1 MNKDEYTKLDDDK
14 IVTILD
20 DNIRRSVGYY
30 DSQISRERKRV
41 VDFYNASLPRPAHDG
56 NSKYVSMDVYDAVE
70 SMKAALLETF
80 STGFRTVRFAAQ
92 SQEDVPLAEIST
104 SYCDYVANRQNNLYN
119 TMNTVIHDGLVAR
132 VGIAKV
138 FWATQEDSH
147 LETVSDLT
155 EEELDTLLAQDNVEI
170 EEIEEDALGLYSGEL
185 RVFEDTSQVIIEA
198 VAPEEFLI
206 EPQSKDLDS
215 VSFCAHRT
223 TKTISELRE
232 MGYDEDIISKIG
244 DHEDVDMET
253 DPEVLSRHEEIGSD
267 RGFNTKGYQ
276 DQVRSVTVYEAYI
289 MLDKEATGT
298 AELYRVIKAG
308 NVVLECE
315 LADRKPFIPFI
326 PLPIPHAFFGNN
338 FGSKVVP
345 IQNARTV
352 LTRSI
357 LDHAMITNNPRYTV
371 VKGGLTNPR
380 ELIDN
385 RVGGV
390 VNVSRPDAINPMPQ
404 APLNPFIFQTIQ
416 MLDDDKEDTTGVSR
430 LSQGLN
436 KDAISKQNSAAMVEQ
451 LATMSQQRQKI
462 IARNFANNFLKPLYQ
477 RIYQLVVEN
486 ESEDKVVEIA
496 GQFVPVSPAQWRSK
510 RDVVVE
516 MHLGYGEQEQEA
528 QKYLALH
535 TLMVGDPNLS
545 AMYTPQNQYKLM
557 SHVMENNGI
566 KNVNDYL
573 TPPDQLPEQQPD
585 PAQEM
590 QQQAAMKQLELQER
604 QTAVA
609 EMKAQMDAQIAQMKL
624 QLEQMKAE
632 RSFAIQSDSM
642 DLKEAQLE
650 HKQYVDGE
658 ELEIAKTADD
668 VRAIASPTG

>member
-206 EPQSKDLDS
+206 EPQSKDLES

-276 DQVRSVTVYEAYI
+276 DQVRSVTVYESYI

-308 NVVLECE
+308 NVILECE

-496 GQFVPVSPAQWRSK
+496 GQFVPVSPGQWRSK

-604 QTAVA
+604 QTALA

-632 RSFAIQSDSM
+632 RNFAIQSDSM

>member
-1 MNKDEYTKLDDDK
+1 
-14 IVTILD
+14 
-20 DNIRRSVGYY
+20 
-30 DSQISRERKRV
+30 
-41 VDFYNASLPRPAHDG
+41 
-56 NSKYVSMDVYDAVE
+56 
-70 SMKAALLETF
+70 
-80 STGFRTVRFAAQ
+80 
-92 SQEDVPLAEIST
+92 
-104 SYCDYVANRQNNLYN
+104 
-119 TMNTVIHDGLVAR
+119 
-132 VGIAKV
+132 
-138 FWATQEDSH
+138 
-147 LETVSDLT
+147 
-155 EEELDTLLAQDNVEI
+155 
-170 EEIEEDALGLYSGEL
+170 
-185 RVFEDTSQVIIEA
+185 
-198 VAPEEFLI
+198 
-206 EPQSKDLDS
+206 
-215 VSFCAHRT
+215 
-223 TKTISELRE
+223 
-232 MGYDEDIISKIG
+232 
-244 DHEDVDMET
+244 
-253 DPEVLSRHEEIGSD
+253 
-267 RGFNTKGYQ
+267 
-276 DQVRSVTVYEAYI
+276 
-289 MLDKEATGT
+289 
-298 AELYRVIKAG
+298 
-308 NVVLECE
+308 
-315 LADRKPFIPFI
+315 
-326 PLPIPHAFFGNN
+326 
-338 FGSKVVP
+338 
-345 IQNARTV
+345 
-352 LTRSI
+352 
-357 LDHAMITNNPRYTV
+357 
-371 VKGGLTNPR
+371 
-380 ELIDN
+380 
-385 RVGGV
+385 
-390 VNVSRPDAINPMPQ
+390 
-404 APLNPFIFQTIQ
+404 
-416 MLDDDKEDTTGVSR
+416 
-430 LSQGLN
+430 
-436 KDAISKQNSAAMVEQ
+436 MVEQ

-496 GQFVPVSPAQWRSK
+496 GQFVPVSPGQWRSK

-557 SHVMENNGI
+557 THVMENNGI

-632 RSFAIQSDSM
+632 RNFAIQSDSM